1 MKDVDEISVT
11 DDDMLMLSASDEITR
26 ASEMLGDETLCYEL
40 ILKDKAYF
48 NDQPQGRTGSAREPR
63 RKLDESRP

>member
-48 NDQPQGRTGSAREPR
+48 NPRTP
-63 RKLDESRP
+63 KDEQAVRANPDAS